1 MNSIYRSPNLC
12 YNGTMTDKEKEQKAL
27 EIYQQLID
35 TLEDVP
41 EKVEVIDIVN
51 TLIEENGLSPTGEPK
66 APIKTAR
73 KEPGTARE
81 VPCCPRCG
89 CGQVVKNGS
98 SQGKGRFRCKGC
110 GAFFGLSSGRLAEGS
125 SASGKAWDAFVEGML
140 CGNSL
145 SILSEKCGIS
155 LSTAHGWRMKLFSQ
169 VANSEE
175 GRILKGVIQEDEFYL
190 PSSFK
195 GNKKGALNLG
205 MEKDYSDVVPDYRRY
220 GFRDHPHERGSQDR
234 RRGLSRDKVCIATAI
249 DEGRGVIGKPVG
261 RGNVSGKGLEH
272 AFSARFDQGSILVT
286 DRSKGGVK
294 YAESTGLAHYT
305 LDARTEARKGRYN
318 LQLVN
323 SLHSIIA
330 GISHSRSCFATKN
343 AELYITW
350 EAWKLLNSARSLA
363 EKKDILRTLVVPG
376 KKVVTMRQIRDRKL
390 PQILHQVADN

>member
-1 MNSIYRSPNLC
+1 
-12 YNGTMTDKEKEQKAL
+12 
-27 EIYQQLID
+27 
-35 TLEDVP
+35 
-41 EKVEVIDIVN
+41 
-51 TLIEENGLSPTGEPK
+51 
-66 APIKTAR
+66 
-73 KEPGTARE
+73 
-81 VPCCPRCG
+81 
-89 CGQVVKNGS
+89 
-98 SQGKGRFRCKGC
+98 
-110 GAFFGLSSGRLAEGS
+110 
-125 SASGKAWDAFVEGML
+125 
-140 CGNSL
+140 
-145 SILSEKCGIS
+145 
-155 LSTAHGWRMKLFSQ
+155 MKLFSQ

-205 MEKDYSDVVPDYRRY
+205 MEKDCSDVVPDYRKY

-261 RGNVSGKGLEH
+261 RGNVSEKGLEH

-294 YAESTGLAHYT
+294 YADSTGLAHYA

-323 SLHSIIA
+323 SLHSMIA

-350 EAWKLLNSARSLA
+350 EAWKLLNRAGAWQRRRTSSRPWSYRARKWSRCGRSGTGNYPRYCIKLHITELHEKSLNFY
-363 EKKDILRTLVVPG
+363 EI
-376 KKVVTMRQIRDRKL
+376 
-390 PQILHQVADN
+390 